1 MIAKITYKS
10 FASNPD
16 YHVLCEK
23 GVLKVV
29 QDETTSDYAIGEF
42 VEVQGR
48 KKGDVL
54 YADSIEPLAEEDEEK
69 AEKQATAWKDALLD
83 IRKPDPLV
91 DAPIF
96 KTMTPAFAQAA
107 MYLQGAVIEMKPIL
121 MRFDEDTDGITS
133 ALYIQSLI
141 EHFVEKRGLPYPKTH
156 FRAFQAEA
164 PIFEHKHL
172 QALQKE
178 ADDFARKPTILLLD
192 HGASEESLHA
202 LQGAKADGF
211 ELMIVDHHPPSSK
224 ALEQYDVTVHP
235 FQHGGDSSAC
245 TSTLAYSIAAS
256 TYAVRKD
263 WAEFAM
269 QGDKSPFAIKKDF
282 KEPIVL
288 DYIADKEYPLKK
300 YGEILDDKRQI
311 DLLYQRCLRLRE
323 KALQTAIT
331 KRRLQQVG
339 PLLVQWLDI
348 AYVTDDYPPRGG
360 IVQGLH
366 EHFEKGPAL
375 VTVGYDDERV
385 IFRVNQPA
393 LKLGFA
399 ANAWIAELKKLPH
412 AISSGGGHPGAAS
425 MRLQP
430 KKKDVVLQALEQRFK
445 KEFGSA

>member
-1 MIAKITYKS
+1 MRAQITYKS

-16 YHVLCEK
+16 YFILCEK

-29 QDETTSDYAIGEF
+29 QDETTSDYAVGEF
-42 VEVQGR
+42 IEIQGR

-54 YADSIEPLAEEDEEK
+54 YADSIEPVAEVDESK
-69 AEKQATAWKDALLD
+69 AEKEATAWKDALLD
-83 IRKPDPLV
+83 VRKADPLV
-91 DAPIF
+91 EASVF
-96 KTMTPAFAQAA
+96 KTMTPAFQQAA
-107 MYLQGAVIEMKPIL
+107 MFLQGALIEMKPIL

-141 EHFVEKRGLPYPKTH
+141 EHFIEKRGLPYPKTH

-178 ADDFARKPTILLLD
+178 ADDFARKPLIVLLD

-224 ALEQYDVTVHP
+224 ALEQYDCTVHP

-245 TSTLAYSIAAS
+245 TSTLAYSIAAA
-256 TYAVRKD
+256 TFAVRKD

-269 QGDKSPFAIKKDF
+269 QGDKSPFAVRTDF

-288 DYIADKEYPLKK
+288 DYISEKEYSLKK
-300 YGEILDDKRQI
+300 YAELLDDKRQI

-323 KALQTAIT
+323 KALQTAMA

-348 AYVTDDYPPRGG
+348 SYVTDDYPPRGG

-430 KKKDVVLQALEQRFK
+430 KKKDTVMDALKAKFE
-445 KEFGSA
+445 KEFISK

>member
-1 MIAKITYKS
+1 MRALITYKS

-16 YHVLCEK
+16 YFSVCEK
-23 GVLKVV
+23 GVLKIV
-29 QDETTSDYAIGEF
+29 QDETTSDFAIGEF

-54 YADSIEPLAEEDEEK
+54 YADSIEPVAEQDEEK
-69 AEKQATAWKDALLD
+69 AEKQAAAWKDALLD

-91 DAPIF
+91 DASIF
-96 KTMTPAFAQAA
+96 KAMTPAFQQAA
-107 MYLQGAVIEMKPIL
+107 MYLQGALIEMKPIL

-141 EHFVEKRGLPYPKTH
+141 EHFIEKRGLPYPKTH

-178 ADDFARKPTILLLD
+178 ADDFARKPLIVLVD

-202 LQGAKADGF
+202 LQGAKSDGF
-211 ELMIVDHHPPSSK
+211 ELMIVDHHPPNAK

-256 TYAVRKD
+256 TFAVRKD

-269 QGDKSPFAIKKDF
+269 QGDKSPFALRKDF

-288 DYIADKEYPLKK
+288 DYISEKDYPLKK
-300 YGEILDDKRQI
+300 YAELLDDKRQI

-323 KALQTAIT
+323 KALQTAMT
-331 KRRLQQVG
+331 KRKLQQFG
-339 PLLVQWLDI
+339 PLTAQWLDI
-348 AYVTDDYPPRGG
+348 SYVTDDYPPRGG

-385 IFRVNQPA
+385 IFRANQPA

-412 AISSGGGHPGAAS
+412 TISSGGGHPGASS

-430 KKKDVVLQALEQRFK
+430 KKQASILEALEK
-445 KEFGSA
+445 KFTTGFAEP